1 MRIFTAISVFFKIVF
16 NAKFHKKLSDIDT
29 NIIKIASLERDLEAE
44 QARLNLEIQ
53 KLKNTPKIEDH
64 SSLDEGA
71 CALLSLMQKEARLI
85 DFIQEDLSDVNDEQ
99 MGAVSKLIH
108 KDLNKVFS
116 QFVKIEPVADVNEGE
131 SIHISEG
138 YSNKEF
144 KLIGNVDVKAP
155 FDGVLRHKG
164 WLVSK
169 MNLPKRAKKD
179 QTRVIMA
186 AEVEC

>member
-1 MRIFTAISVFFKIVF
+1 MRIFTAISVFFKILF
-16 NAKFHKKLSDIDT
+16 NGKFNKKLSEIEP
-29 NIIKIASLERDLEAE
+29 NIIKIASLEKELESE
-44 QARLNLEIQ
+44 QARLNLDIQ
-53 KLKNTPKIEDH
+53 KLKNAPKLEDH
-64 SSLDEGA
+64 SSLDECA
-71 CALLSLMQKEARLI
+71 CALLSLLQKEARLI
-85 DFIQEDLSDVNDEQ
+85 DFIQEDLSDVDDQQ
-99 MGAVSKLIH
+99 MGSVSKLIH
-108 KDLNKVFS
+108 KDLNRVFS
-116 QFVKIEPVADVNEGE
+116 QYVKIEAVADVNEGE
-131 SIHISEG
+131 SIHIAEG
-138 YSNKEF
+138 YSNREF